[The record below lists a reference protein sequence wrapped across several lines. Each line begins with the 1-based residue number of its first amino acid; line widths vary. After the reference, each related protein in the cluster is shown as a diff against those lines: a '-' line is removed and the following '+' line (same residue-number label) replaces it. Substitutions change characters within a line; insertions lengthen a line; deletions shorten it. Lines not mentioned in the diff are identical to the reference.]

1 METVICYVS
10 LGSNIGDTEENLH
23 DALIK
28 LEDYGDEITL
38 KAVSEYYQTE
48 PQGQVKDQPWFTNQ
62 IIKLEIDAEIWA
74 PSGFMSTCTAIE
86 AQLGR
91 ERSVPGGPRPLDM
104 DIIAWGD
111 VVMESEFLTL
121 PHPRAKDRAFV
132 LVPLK
137 EVGPDFVFPDGTT
150 VDQAIDAIEYR
161 QEGLKIWQES

>member
-1 METVICYVS
+1 
-10 LGSNIGDTEENLH
+10 
-23 DALIK
+23 
-28 LEDYGDEITL
+28 
-38 KAVSEYYQTE
+38 
-48 PQGQVKDQPWFTNQ
+48 
-62 IIKLEIDAEIWA
+62 
-74 PSGFMSTCTAIE
+74 
-86 AQLGR
+86 
-91 ERSVPGGPRPLDM
+91 M